1 MRFLTLLLTL
11 FISVNLYAQLGQNL
25 VTHLSF
31 NKNGCNVE
39 DEAGDPAIQL
49 FVNGDEACGCGVIGT
64 SRYFDGDKD
73 WFYVFGTRVEEAFT
87 TIDFSLSFYFKPTTN
102 SAANQALFSKKVG
115 CMGEGSFVVRFNPA
129 TRSLSVELTESPT
142 ITASITRTL
151 PVSCWYH
158 VVVVRKGPTTTL
170 YVNKAKLGEVN
181 APGSL
186 RIKITNSEPLKV
198 GSSECP
204 VVIEDFKGYM
214 DEIRLYSRAI
224 SLQDVEDLYLS
235 PNQIK
240 TGLKVTGVND
250 TTIFVGESVPIKL
263 TNTCANSFDWS
274 PATNVVDPN
283 IPNPVITPS
292 ETTSY
297 TVTMIDDD
305 NCRSVDSIRIVV
317 VDPTTVA
324 CGDILLPSAFTPN
337 GDGLNDRF
345 GISNPFATGELL
357 AFEIFDRWG
366 NIVYRTDEPFGKW
379 DGFYKGQPVNPGV
392 FLYKINYRC
401 EGRENVKSGNVTVLR

>member
-1 MRFLTLLLTL
+1 MRFLTILLTL
-11 FISVNLYAQLGQNL
+11 FISLDLYAQLDENL

-31 NKNGCNVE
+31 NKNGCAVE
-39 DEAGDPAIQL
+39 DEGGDPAIQL
-49 FVNGDEACGCGVIGT
+49 FVNGDEACGCGVAGN
-64 SRYFDGDKD
+64 SRYFDGDDD
-73 WFYVFGTRVEEAFT
+73 WFYVFGQRVEENFS

-115 CMGEGSFVVRFNPA
+115 CTGDAAFVVRFNA
-129 TRSLSVELTESPT
+129 ANRSMSVELSESPT
-142 ITASITRTL
+142 ITASISKTL

-158 VVVVRKGPTTTL
+158 VVVVRKGHTTTL

-186 RIKITNSEPLKV
+186 RVNISNSEPLTV
-198 GSSECP
+198 GSSDCNLD
-204 VVIEDFKGYM
+204 EDFKGYI
-214 DEIRLYSRAI
+214 DEIRMYSRA
-224 SLQDVEDLYLS
+224 LTFQDIEDLYLS
-235 PNQIK
+235 PDQIK
-240 TGLKVTGVND
+240 TGLKATGVND
-250 TTIFVGESVPIKL
+250 TTIFLGQSVPVQL

-274 PATNVVDPN
+274 PTTNVVDFD

-292 ETTSY
+292 VTTTY
-297 TVTMIDDD
+297 MLTMLDDD
-305 NCRSVDSIRIVV
+305 NCKSEDSLRIIV
-317 VDPTTVA
+317 VDPTTVE

-345 GISNPFATGELL
+345 GISNPFATGVLL

-366 NIVYRTDEPFGKW
+366 NIVYRTDDTLEKW

-392 FLYKINYRC
+392 FLYKIHYRC
-401 EGRENVKSGNVTVLR
+401 EGKENVISGSVTVLR